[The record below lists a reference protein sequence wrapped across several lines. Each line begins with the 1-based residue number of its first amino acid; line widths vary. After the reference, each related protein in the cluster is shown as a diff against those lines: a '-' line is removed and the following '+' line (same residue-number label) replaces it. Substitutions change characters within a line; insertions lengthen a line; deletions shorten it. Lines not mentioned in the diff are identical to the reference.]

1 MGVITTMDYSIQSTI
16 LSLVAGR
23 GSVFLTG
30 NQTAS
35 NANGW
40 IGFKTVNGSVVL
52 GGITGVNM
60 SGVSSLAGITIPHP
74 TTIYGQ
80 ISNIAVAS
88 GSSEIQLLY

>member
-1 MGVITTMDYSIQSTI
+1 MDYSIQTLM
-16 LSLVAGR
+16 LSSLGMN
-23 GSVFLTG
+23 GSIFLTG

-88 GSSEIQLLY
+88 GSSGIQLFY